1 MIIYLENKH
10 TLRVDDFK
18 FRCCVGKKGLSIN
31 KREGDNKTPRG
42 FFEIGNLY
50 FRNRR
55 ISKLDTKLK
64 STKIKKN
71 MGWCDDA
78 KSKKNYNKLINIKQ
92 KVRYEK
98 MHRFDRKYDL
108 LIPIKY
114 NFLKPKLRKGSA
126 IFLHIT
132 KNFKPTAGC
141 IAIKESDFLILLR
154 LIKKKTKI
162 STR

>member
-1 MIIYLENKH
+1 
-10 TLRVDDFK
+10 
-18 FRCCVGKKGLSIN
+18 
-31 KREGDNKTPRG
+31 
-42 FFEIGNLY
+42 
-50 FRNRR
+50 
-55 ISKLDTKLK
+55 
-64 STKIKKN
+64 

-78 KSKKNYNKLINIKQ
+78 KSKKNYNRLINIKQ
-92 KVRYEK
+92 KVRHEK
-98 MHRFDRKYDL
+98 MYRFDRKYDL

-154 LIKKKTKI
+154 LIKKNTKI
-162 STR
+162 SIR